1 MDYINWIPD
10 IVARVVEATVIKNE
24 DITIQVLTNIKDTN
38 VSHVKHGLEVA
49 RISDINNWRNLI
61 MSLST
66 PEEKP
71 VYFEFIKRDDSYD
84 EVIKVGFNVSEDITW
99 HELVEYFNRF
109 LCACGY
115 IPKEYNQFVKAIE
128 SDE

>member
-1 MDYINWIPD
+1 
-10 IVARVVEATVIKNE
+10 
-24 DITIQVLTNIKDTN
+24 
-38 VSHVKHGLEVA
+38 
-49 RISDINNWRNLI
+49 

-84 EVIKVGFNVSEDITW
+84 EVITIGFNVSEDITW